1 MDAKK
6 TGSLIADLRK
16 QSNKTQKE
24 LANELHISSAT
35 VSKWERGIG
44 FPDISL
50 IEPLAKCLNISII
63 DLFNGEKTDS
73 EESEKI
79 ERVLSDLIVASDQ
92 TITRN
97 KKIMNWTVALT
108 VAGLYLIISIITQE
122 WAITWI
128 LWVAYCIYRILSDFI
143 IK

>member
-6 TGSLIADLRK
+6 TGSLIAYLRK

-63 DLFNGEKTDS
+63 ELFNGERTDS
-73 EESEKI
+73 KESEKV
-79 ERVLSDLIVASDQ
+79 ERVLSDLIVAS
-92 TITRN
+92 

-108 VAGLYLIISIITQE
+108 VACVYLIISIITQE

-128 LWVAYCIYRILSDFI
+128 LWAAYCIYRILSDFI

>member
-50 IEPLAKCLNISII
+50 IEPLAKCLNIS
-63 DLFNGEKTDS
+63 K
-73 EESEKI
+73 K
-79 ERVLSDLIVASDQ
+79 LIL
-92 TITRN
+92 
-97 KKIMNWTVALT
+97 KKVKRLNECC
-108 VAGLYLIISIITQE
+108 LI
-122 WAITWI
+122 
-128 LWVAYCIYRILSDFI
+128 
-143 IK
+143 

>member
-73 EESEKI
+73 GESERV
-79 ERVLSDLIVASDQ
+79 ERVLSDLIVASDK
-92 TITRN
+92 TI
-97 KKIMNWTVALT
+97 T

-128 LWVAYCIYRILSDFI
+128 LWAAYCIYRILSDFI